1 MRSFGVSQ
9 IVIHIVLN
17 ERLLLLR
24 ERLFFVPLRQASL
37 WIIQHIDRLIFC
49 HTKSLL
55 CALACHPTKK
65 IFSFLPPY
73 SKKGVRVYP
82 VGEICIS
89 LSPSLEVTHVTL
101 DPPFKINDLGGG
113 RVMGHEGHA

>member
-1 MRSFGVSQ
+1 MRPCLSSYK
-9 IVIHIVLN
+9 N
-17 ERLLLLR
+17 
-24 ERLFFVPLRQASL
+24 FF
-37 WIIQHIDRLIFC
+37 F
-49 HTKSLL
+49 
-55 CALACHPTKK
+55 
-65 IFSFLPPY
+65 FSSPY
-73 SKKGVRVYP
+73 SKKGVRGYP